1 MMMLNHFANPQ
12 AAWLLLLPLV
22 VYFMFPA
29 IKKTY
34 GDALKVPFLADIKQ
48 IQSVSG
54 QGMSFKPA
62 VFSAIKIFLF
72 ALVWVLMVLALCRP
86 QWVGKP
92 IPVKNEGREIL
103 LVVDISNS
111 MSEEDFQYKNKMYS
125 RLTAVKNVI
134 DNFIDKRTSD
144 RIGLVLFGTQAYLQA
159 PLTYDKQSVKEIL
172 WNADAGMAGNST
184 SIGDAVGVAL
194 KNLAESEGKP
204 ENKVIILLTDGENN
218 DGSLSLPQAI
228 ALAKEEGVKIYT
240 IGAGSDS
247 ENFFGGLFSIP
258 VNTGLDEES
267 LQALAAETK
276 GNYFRAKDV
285 NSLFQIYNEI
295 DKLEPMTSEGRYVQ
309 EVKELYPYAA
319 AMALILFLFM
329 ILMLLAKRIE

>member
-54 QGMSFKPA
+54 KGISFKPA
-62 VFSAIKIFLF
+62 VFSAIKIFLL

-267 LQALAAETK
+267 LQALAEETK

-309 EVKELYPYAA
+309 EVKELYPYVA
-319 AMALILFLFM
+319 AMALILFM
-329 ILMLLAKRIE
+329 ILVLLAKRIE

>member
-54 QGMSFKPA
+54 KGISFKPA
-62 VFSAIKIFLF
+62 VFSAIKIFLL
-72 ALVWVLMVLALCRP
+72 ALVWVLIVLALCRP

-319 AMALILFLFM
+319 AMALILFM
-329 ILMLLAKRIE
+329 ILVLLAKRIE

>member
-12 AAWLLLLPLV
+12 AAWLLLLPFV

-54 QGMSFKPA
+54 KGISFKPA
-62 VFSAIKIFLF
+62 VFSAIKIFLL

-267 LQALAAETK
+267 LQALAEETK

-319 AMALILFLFM
+319 AMALILFM
-329 ILMLLAKRIE
+329 ILVLLAKRIE

>member
-1 MMMLNHFANPQ
+1 
-12 AAWLLLLPLV
+12 
-22 VYFMFPA
+22 MFPA

-54 QGMSFKPA
+54 KGISFKPA
-62 VFSAIKIFLF
+62 VFSAIKIFLL

-267 LQALAAETK
+267 LQALAEETK

-309 EVKELYPYAA
+309 KVKELYPYAA
-319 AMALILFLFM
+319 AMALILFM
-329 ILMLLAKRIE
+329 ILVLLAKRIE

>member
-54 QGMSFKPA
+54 KGISFKPA
-62 VFSAIKIFLF
+62 VFSAIKIFLL

-111 MSEEDFQYKNKMYS
+111 MSEDDFQYKNKMYS

-267 LQALAAETK
+267 LQALAEETK

-319 AMALILFLFM
+319 AMALILFM
-329 ILMLLAKRIE
+329 ILVLLAKRIE

>member
-54 QGMSFKPA
+54 KGISFKPA
-62 VFSAIKIFLF
+62 VFSAIKIFLL

-111 MSEEDFQYKNKMYS
+111 MSEDDFQYKNKMYS

-134 DNFIDKRTSD
+134 DNFIDKRASD

-267 LQALAAETK
+267 LQALAEETK

-319 AMALILFLFM
+319 AMALILFM
-329 ILMLLAKRIE
+329 ILVLLAKRIE

>member
-54 QGMSFKPA
+54 KGISFKPA
-62 VFSAIKIFLF
+62 VFSAIKIFLL

-111 MSEEDFQYKNKMYS
+111 MNEEDFQYKNKMYS

-258 VNTGLDEES
+258 VNAGLDEES
-267 LQALAAETK
+267 LQALAEETK

-319 AMALILFLFM
+319 AMALILFV
-329 ILMLLAKRIE
+329 ILVLLAKRIE

>member
-34 GDALKVPFLADIKQ
+34 GDALKVPFLTDIKQ

-54 QGMSFKPA
+54 KGISFKPA
-62 VFSAIKIFLF
+62 VFSAIKIFLL

-125 RLTAVKNVI
+125 RLTAVKSVI

-247 ENFFGGLFSIP
+247 EGFFGGLFSIP

-267 LQALAAETK
+267 LQALAEETK

-319 AMALILFLFM
+319 AMALILFM
-329 ILMLLAKRIE
+329 ILALLAKRIE

>member
-1 MMMLNHFANPQ
+1 MMILNHFANPQ

-54 QGMSFKPA
+54 KGISFKPA
-62 VFSAIKIFLF
+62 VFSAIKIFLL

-267 LQALAAETK
+267 LQALAEETK

-319 AMALILFLFM
+319 AMALILFM
-329 ILMLLAKRIE
+329 ILALLAKRIE

>member
-54 QGMSFKPA
+54 KGISFKPA
-62 VFSAIKIFLF
+62 VFSAIKIFLL
-72 ALVWVLMVLALCRP
+72 ALVWGLMVLALCRP

-267 LQALAAETK
+267 LQALAEETK

-319 AMALILFLFM
+319 AMALILFM
-329 ILMLLAKRIE
+329 ILALLAKRIE

>member
-12 AAWLLLLPLV
+12 AAWLLLLPFV

-54 QGMSFKPA
+54 KGISFKPA
-62 VFSAIKIFLF
+62 VFSAIKIFLL

-267 LQALAAETK
+267 LQALAEETK

-319 AMALILFLFM
+319 AMALILFM
-329 ILMLLAKRIE
+329 ILVCWQKG

>member
-54 QGMSFKPA
+54 KGISFKPA
-62 VFSAIKIFLF
+62 VFSAIKIFLL
-72 ALVWVLMVLALCRP
+72 ALVWGLMVLALCRP

-267 LQALAAETK
+267 LQALAEETK

-319 AMALILFLFM
+319 AMALVLFM
-329 ILMLLAKRIE
+329 ILVLLAKRIE